1 MKKDAVI
8 INTAR
13 GSIIKEEELI
23 QALEKEAIGGA
34 ALDVFEKEPPLT
46 DNLLLKMDN
55 VVFTPHTAGHS
66 DLTQEKQWRLSV
78 ESAIAFSNGHWP
90 ESYVNPDVQPRW
102 KLS

>member
-1 MKKDAVI
+1 
-8 INTAR
+8 
-13 GSIIKEEELI
+13 
-23 QALEKEAIGGA
+23 
-34 ALDVFEKEPPLT
+34 
-46 DNLLLKMDN
+46 MDN

-90 ESYVNPDVQPRW
+90 ESYVNHDVEPRW